1 MEKDRVIIVD
11 ATNQYYKNYFALGN
25 LTYEGVKVGGMYGYI
40 RNVGRKLETIGNG
53 FENTYHV
60 FDLKGSRRKREIMF
74 SDYKANRPKMADEGF
89 FDMINE
95 LKMFLKSM
103 GAYVVEKEGF
113 EADELIA
120 LLTRRFSREGKKVI
134 IISDDSDLF
143 QLTEYENVEIHTSHG
158 VVTRKE
164 LLAEYGIYGR
174 DFMLAK
180 ALAGDKADNIPP
192 VEKGMGLKTAS
203 KVIRMGKLMAY
214 EGMEEFE
221 RNKSLINLLDLED
234 AEIELVKHEKN
245 LNVAS
250 SILMRYKMNSLLKTL
265 R

>member
-1 MEKDRVIIVD
+1 MEKDKVIIVD
-11 ATNQYYKNYFALGN
+11 ATNHYYKSYFALQN
-25 LTYEGVKVGGMYGYI
+25 LTYEGIKVGGMYGYI
-40 RNVGRKLETIGNG
+40 RNIGRKLETLGSG
-53 FENTYHV
+53 FEDTYHV
-60 FDLKGSRRKREIMF
+60 FDLKGSRRKRKNMF
-74 SDYKANRPKMADEGF
+74 NEYKANRPKMSDDSF

-95 LKMFLKSM
+95 LKMFLKAM

-120 LLTRRFSREGKKVI
+120 LLTRKFANSGKKII

-158 VVTRKE
+158 VVTCKE

-192 VEKGMGLKTAS
+192 VEKGNGEDVYRWK
-203 KVIRMGKLMAY
+203 KL
-214 EGMEEFE
+214 
-221 RNKSLINLLDLED
+221 
-234 AEIELVKHEKN
+234 
-245 LNVAS
+245 
-250 SILMRYKMNSLLKTL
+250 TP
-265 R
+265 